1 MTDRPLKPG
10 EENDDIDMLG
20 AAPTLPVDSSTHSGG
35 VRNAPR
41 RVRTA
46 LSGRPLGRLA
56 IIIAVVLGL
65 ALVPTLLS
73 TLKKTPR
80 NMVGISYGGGP
91 FEAAH
96 FQRIVMPG
104 SKLYV
109 NGVFD
114 PLYLYPADTQN
125 YIVSKVPTQ
134 GSVRAADSIIS
145 PSRDRVQIEYQV
157 AVYFKLNIDLLQ
169 TFHEQLGLQYAA
181 YNASGWARLIQDTFR
196 QQIENALQEE
206 TRQYDVADIYGNA
219 QDLTTIQTD
228 VEHKLSDRLIAALG
242 QPFFCGPTYTRG
254 KQCTSP
260 TFVIK
265 KVDIPP
271 DVVKA
276 FQDNRTSQIQVLTA
290 QNQIAQRTAEAQ
302 AIEALN
308 QGLAQAGMPY
318 VLLRAIESGKVNFW
332 VVPSDTGL
340 TLQTPSGTNGGTPT
354 TPTTPPSTTT
364 TTTGPPSTTTTT
376 TGN

>member
-1 MTDRPLKPG
+1 MTDRPLEPG
-10 EENDDIDMLG
+10 ESDDIDMLG
-20 AAPTLPVDSSTHSGG
+20 AAPTLPVDPGTRQGG
-35 VRNAPR
+35 VRSGTR
-41 RVRTA
+41 RVRSA
-46 LSGRPLGRLA
+46 FSNRPLGRIA
-56 IIIAVVLGL
+56 IVVAVVIGL

-73 TLKKTPR
+73 SLKKTPR
-80 NMVGISYGGGP
+80 NTVGISYGGGP

-96 FQRIVMPG
+96 FQRIVAPG
-104 SKLYV
+104 SKLFV
-109 NGVFD
+109 NGLFD

-125 YIVSKVPTQ
+125 YIVSKVPGQ
-134 GSVRAADSIIS
+134 GAVKTPDSIIS

-157 AVYFKLNIDLLQ
+157 AVYFKLNIDRLQ
-169 TFHEQLGLQYAA
+169 AFHEQLGLQYAA
-181 YNASGWARLIQDTFR
+181 YRASGWARLIQDTFR

-206 TRQYDVADIYGNA
+206 TRKYDVADIYGNA
-219 QDLTTIQTD
+219 QDLTTIQND
-228 VEHKLSDRLIAALG
+228 VEKKLSDRLVAALG

-254 KQCTSP
+254 QRCTSP

-265 KVDIPP
+265 KVDIPS

-302 AIEALN
+302 AIQALN
-308 QGLAQAGMPY
+308 AGLAQAGMPY

-340 TLQTPSGTNGGTPT
+340 TLQTPSGTTGGAPT
-354 TPTTPPSTTT
+354 TPTTPPSTT